1 VTPPA
6 GVPRAGVAPL
16 LLMLLKD
23 LRVEWRTREITI
35 SMGLLTLLLVII
47 LGASRSDA
55 TFAPVAMWITYAF
68 AAAVS
73 LGRTFAPERDHLAAL
88 RLAPLDRGL
97 IFASK
102 ALVNWIVVT
111 VVQVVSIPVFGALFT
126 ETIWT
131 RLPAL
136 VLPLV
141 LGGAGLA
148 AAGTLYGG
156 LLAQARLREALLP
169 ILMLPVALPVLI
181 AAVSATAAILDGQ
194 PVAAVRSHLQL
205 LGTFDVLFAASSVFL
220 FDALLDE

>member
-1 VTPPA
+1 
-6 GVPRAGVAPL
+6 L

-23 LRVEWRTREITI
+23 LRVEWRTREITT
-35 SMGLLTLLLVII
+35 SMGLLTLLVVII
-47 LGASRSDA
+47 LGASRSDP
-55 TFAPVAMWITYAF
+55 TFAPAAMWITYTF

-102 ALVNWIVVT
+102 ALANWIVVT
-111 VVQVVSIPVFGALFT
+111 AVQVVSIPVFGALFT
-126 ETIWT
+126 EAIWT

-148 AAGTLYGG
+148 AAGTLYSG

-181 AAVSATAAILDGQ
+181 AAVGATAGVIDGQ
-194 PVAAVRSHLQL
+194 PLAALRPQLQL
-205 LGTFDVLFAASSVFL
+205 LGAFDTLFLASSML
-220 FDALLDE
+220 MFDAVIDE